1 MNIYERLGKT
11 IEERDGETEAHYR
24 SLRLIHQL
32 KRGEKKLDEVTLTD
46 NGWTLEPVG
55 DNGAGDLMRSLAPKL
70 VGADLRR
77 NDMMKGEEDG

>member
-11 IEERDGETEAHYR
+11 IEERDGETAAHFR

-32 KRGEKKLDEVTLTD
+32 KRGDVTIDEVTLTD

-55 DNGAGDLMRSLAPKL
+55 DNGAGDLMRAVAPKL
-70 VGADLRR
+70 VDADLRR
-77 NDMMKGEEDG
+77 NDMMKGEDDG